1 MVPVDPSFPQVL
13 WQVPTVKMVTGLPP
27 YLGMMCRSRSWKPF
41 LGDDQGGWLETRR
54 KKPKHPAEIVFFLV
68 WWGFIDVRELL
79 GGGSHERGMG
89 LIY

>member
-1 MVPVDPSFPQVL
+1 
-13 WQVPTVKMVTGLPP
+13 MVTGLPP

-41 LGDDQGGWLETRR
+41 LGDDPEWSICFFFRVWLET
-54 KKPKHPAEIVFFLV
+54 KKKKLKHPAEMVFFYG
-68 WWGFIDVRELL
+68 GFTDVRELL

>member
-1 MVPVDPSFPQVL
+1 LVPVDPSFPQVL

-54 KKPKHPAEIVFFLV
+54 KKTETPRRN